1 MRGGPNPPGTVS
13 CLLCPQRTK
22 RTKRTKRTRLKS
34 GRRRSWKEDVNVA
47 ELEKRGRKVG
57 TTCARRGGGIPID
70 NRIYGGKLA
79 REGDGI
85 EGMLECERN
94 LEMEGSAATATA
106 AAAAASAGAATAASW
121 HERGGENEEAVG
133 RLVRSE

>member
-13 CLLCPQRTK
+13 CLLCPQ
-22 RTKRTKRTRLKS
+22 S
-34 GRRRSWKEDVNVA
+34 GEKEDYDYDYDDDVEDTKDEEDEEDEEDEV
-47 ELEKRGRKVG
+47 EEWKKTKLE
-57 TTCARRGGGIPID
+57 GGW
-70 NRIYGGKLA
+70 KLA

-94 LEMEGSAATATA
+94 LEMEASAAT
-106 AAAAASAGAATAASW
+106 AAASAGAAAAAASR

-133 RLVRSE
+133 RPVRSE